1 MRQPLTLNDIQ
12 RYENDIKQHGV
23 EGVIRTYTD
32 LLGKGYKYAGW
43 ARGVAQAE
51 GLAWDSLPHG
61 SVTGRAAV
69 MFMKN
74 RSGRDFTREELD
86 SIRVDMARGYLKFLR
101 TTVGHTPQDVP
112 FEDMRNFHQDVF
124 RKHGLDIN
132 DWTLE
137 TPMKLIGKYEGAA
150 VRDRI
155 WEKLRETGGES
166 VYALLQSKK
175 LYDAVESYAVG
186 TIYFDS
192 RNNRVENSFVDAV
205 EHKAQTAKEILT
217 GEWQGSFFEAADLV
231 MRDQFRS
238 RTIDS
243 TDRDEAQA
251 WLKAASRF
259 KPLLLSEGE
268 PVRDTEYA
276 QSVRQ
281 GSLNDRINSLAAAL
295 QAGHPDALKEFVG
308 ANRTELEALSRQS
321 VLDAEAM
328 DRAEQALLAQA
339 APAQT
344 ERHEAPSRGIT
355 R

>member
-1 MRQPLTLNDIQ
+1 
-12 RYENDIKQHGV
+12 
-23 EGVIRTYTD
+23 
-32 LLGKGYKYAGW
+32 
-43 ARGVAQAE
+43 
-51 GLAWDSLPHG
+51 
-61 SVTGRAAV
+61 
-69 MFMKN
+69 
-74 RSGRDFTREELD
+74 
-86 SIRVDMARGYLKFLR
+86 
-101 TTVGHTPQDVP
+101 
-112 FEDMRNFHQDVF
+112 
-124 RKHGLDIN
+124 
-132 DWTLE
+132 
-137 TPMKLIGKYEGAA
+137 MKLIGKYEGAA

-155 WEKLRETGGES
+155 WEKLRETGGEDAAALWQS
-166 VYALLQSKK
+166 NGLYFAVRDYAG
-175 LYDAVESYAVG
+175 G

-192 RNNRVENSFVDAV
+192 RNNRVENSSVDAV
-205 EHKAQTAKEILT
+205 ERSKAEIAKEILT
-217 GEWQGSFFEAADLV
+217 GEWQGSFEAAELA

-243 TDRDEAQA
+243 TDRDEARA
-251 WLKAASRF
+251 WLKTASRF

-295 QAGHPDALKEFVG
+295 QAGHPDALKEFVR

>member
-74 RSGRDFTREELD
+74 CSGRDFTREELD
-86 SIRVDMARGYLKFLR
+86 SIRVDMARDYLKFLR

-175 LYDAVESYAVG
+175 LYDAVESYAGG

-192 RNNRVENSFVDAV
+192 RNNRVENSSVDAV
-205 EHKAQTAKEILT
+205 ERSKAEIAKEILT
-217 GEWQGSFFEAADLV
+217 GEWQGSFEAAELA

-251 WLKAASRF
+251 WLKTASRF
-259 KPLLLSEGE
+259 KPLLLSEEE

-295 QAGHPDALKEFVG
+295 QAGHPDALKEFVR

-328 DRAEQALLAQA
+328 NRAEQALLAQA
-339 APAQT
+339 APAQA

>member
-1 MRQPLTLNDIQ
+1 MRQALTLNDIQ
-12 RYENDIKQHGV
+12 RYRDDIKQHGI

-51 GLAWDSLPHG
+51 GLSLDSLPHG
-61 SVTGRAAV
+61 SVAGRAAV

-86 SIRVDMARGYLKFLR
+86 SIRVGMAEGYLKFLE
-101 TTVGHTPQDVP
+101 TTVGHTPRDIP
-112 FEDMRNFHQDVF
+112 FKEMR
-124 RKHGLDIN
+124 DIN

-155 WEKLRETGGES
+155 WEKLRETSGEDAAALWQS
-166 VYALLQSKK
+166 NGLYFAVRDYAG
-175 LYDAVESYAVG
+175 G

-192 RNNRVENSFVDAV
+192 RNNRVENSSVDAV
-205 EHKAQTAKEILT
+205 ERSKAQTAKEILT
-217 GEWQGSFFEAADLV
+217 GEWQGSFEAADLV

-251 WLKAASRF
+251 WLKTASRF
-259 KPLLLSEGE
+259 KPLLLSEEE

-295 QAGHPDALKEFVG
+295 RAGHPDALKEFVST
-308 ANRTELEALSRQS
+308 NRTELEALSRQS

>member
-1 MRQPLTLNDIQ
+1 MRQPLTSNDIQ
-12 RYENDIKQHGV
+12 RYRDDIKHHGV
-23 EGVIRTYTD
+23 EGVVRTYTD
-32 LLGKGYKYAGW
+32 LLNKGYKYAGW

-69 MFMKN
+69 MFMKD
-74 RSGRDFTREELD
+74 RSGRDFTRAELD
-86 SIRVDMARGYLKFLR
+86 SIRVGMAEGYLKFLE
-101 TTVGHTPQDVP
+101 TTVGHTPRDIP
-112 FEDMRNFHQDVF
+112 FKERRDFHEKVF
-124 RKHGLDIN
+124 EQHGLDNN

-137 TPMKLIGKYEGAA
+137 TPMKLIGKYEGGA

-155 WEKLRETGGES
+155 WEKLRETSGEDAAALWQS
-166 VYALLQSKK
+166 NGLYFAVRDYAG
-175 LYDAVESYAVG
+175 G

-192 RNNRVENSFVDAV
+192 RNNRVKNSSVDAV
-205 EHKAQTAKEILT
+205 ERSKAEIAKEILT
-217 GEWQGSFFEAADLV
+217 GEWQGSFEAAELA
-231 MRDQFRS
+231 MRDQSCS

-243 TDRDEAQA
+243 TDRDEARA
-251 WLKAASRF
+251 WLKTASRF

-281 GSLNDRINSLAAAL
+281 GSLNDRINSLVAAL